1 MDSILNIILSI
12 TVMVIKMKKIS
23 YILLIIS
30 YFLLGFILIYFNLIN
45 PSYEGSLGLI
55 LSIIVITIWLVAGF
69 IILTYKNPVIKK
81 DKIEDCLRLIAL
93 APVIVIVIIPI
104 SIFTLVNLI
113 IESFRN
119 RMSHKCKILLEQGFE
134 LSKEKNNKK
143 YTYKLV
149 KNKFIIKISEFDSYQ
164 ISIDNGSTFDDIEKS
179 LFITYE
185 DRIEVENI
193 IYKYKSCDYRDK
205 DIYEPTIKIV
215 YILAKY
221 FSN

>member
-1 MDSILNIILSI
+1 
-12 TVMVIKMKKIS
+12 MKKIS

-69 IILTYKNPVIKK
+69 IILTNKNPVIKK

-93 APVIVIVIIPI
+93 VPVIVIVIIPM

-119 RMSHKCKILLEQGFE
+119 RMSYKCKILLEQGFE

-149 KNKFIIKISEFDSYQ
+149 KNNFIIKISEFESYQ

-205 DIYEPTIKIV
+205 DIYEPTTKIV

>member
-1 MDSILNIILSI
+1 MGDSD
-12 TVMVIKMKKIS
+12 MKKIC
-23 YILLIIS
+23 YLLLIIS

-69 IILTYKNPVIKK
+69 IILTNKNSVIKK
-81 DKIEDCLRLIAL
+81 DKVEDCLRLIAL

-104 SIFTLVNLI
+104 AIFTVVNLI
-113 IESFRN
+113 MESLRN
-119 RMSHKCKILLEQGFE
+119 RMSNKCKILLEKGFE
-134 LSKEKNNKK
+134 LNKEKNNKK

-149 KNKFIIKISEFDSYQ
+149 KNNFIIKISEFDSYQ
-164 ISIDNGSTFDDIEKS
+164 ISIDNGSTFDDVEKS

-205 DIYEPTIKIV
+205 DIYEPTTKII

-221 FSN
+221 FTN

>member
-1 MDSILNIILSI
+1 MGDSD
-12 TVMVIKMKKIS
+12 MKKIC
-23 YILLIIS
+23 YLLLIIS

-69 IILTYKNPVIKK
+69 IILTNKNPVIKK
-81 DKIEDCLRLIAL
+81 DKVEDCLRLIAL

-104 SIFTLVNLI
+104 AIFTVVNLI
-113 IESFRN
+113 MESLRN
-119 RMSHKCKILLEQGFE
+119 RMSNKCKILLEKGFE
-134 LSKEKNNKK
+134 LNKEKNNKK

-149 KNKFIIKISEFDSYQ
+149 KNNFIIKISEFDSYQ
-164 ISIDNGSTFDDIEKS
+164 ISIDNGSTFDDVEKS

-205 DIYEPTIKIV
+205 DIYEPTTKII

-221 FSN
+221 FTN